1 MYTALQPGEKRMN
14 FKEKFAA
21 QPISLT
27 NRHLVPVV
35 ERTAWLTPQGGWYM
49 TRVCS
54 LRIEENGTVYT
65 YQLLPASPTQN
76 DHEIKGVKN
85 EDSKKT

>member
-1 MYTALQPGEKRMN
+1 MN

-21 QPISLT
+21 QPINLT
-27 NRHLVPVV
+27 GRQVVPVL

-54 LRIEENGTVYT
+54 IRIEENGKIYD
-65 YQLLPASPTQN
+65 YPLIPSSPDQEVQN
-76 DHEIKGVKN
+76 IDVSGN
-85 EDSKKT
+85 ADSQKP